1 MRVKAIND
9 LDDLNVLDA
18 ICKVDSSP
26 QVIEAAKDRRRVL
39 LLQII
44 SQDYDRIC
52 LGRFS
57 DDEDPEVVERASL
70 RIESLDAA
78 FERLVFLR
86 ELDAYTEGRISTIT
100 DPRYL
105 ARLVLDSSLTRVAV
119 SPVG

>member
-86 ELDAYTEGRISTIT
+86 ELDAYTEGMISTIT